1 MTTLQ
6 TDCVSVSTWYVMLLA
21 HGWNKR
27 WSRENEWRILTHFNQ
42 RLNRPPVCLYSVV
55 EVNWCSRRVVV
66 SILRQFRFVFC
77 DPNPHLLFGFVVV
90 QEMVERND
98 TGSDEPLHKFPYS
111 SFLLHFCKF
120 YARAEIKFR
129 KVRLASSIFKSFVLS
144 ISYFIRFKTHQL
156 LKNIPYTRS
165 QFSRST
171 EMHPG
176 FFF

>member
-1 MTTLQ
+1 MNGGF
-6 TDCVSVSTWYVMLLA
+6 WP
-21 HGWNKR
+21 
-27 WSRENEWRILTHFNQ
+27 IFNQ

-120 YARAEIKFR
+120 YARAEKFR
-129 KVRLASSIFKSFVLS
+129 KVRLVSSIFKTFVLS

-156 LKNIPYTRS
+156 LNCYIILESGECLDYHTFWNLKIGS
-165 QFSRST
+165 F
-171 EMHPG
+171 
-176 FFF
+176 